1 MAPKF
6 YVRIAEGLDDSG
18 FLYPKDDFEKSLQE
32 GFASENDQYS
42 SVYLYNEDH
51 YKQFQTTKSVRG
63 IKNVVTDRIIFDFDS
78 DNDPELAR
86 KDTLE
91 LVNRLKAKSIDPDN
105 IDLYWSGK
113 KGFTVN
119 VKLDRTITPEVH
131 EKVALDVFGKGL
143 QTLDRGVYNASRIL
157 RVPNTKH
164 PKSHLYKVKLTY
176 SQLQTLDVD
185 KIKKLAAKPTDK
197 IKLSNPIK
205 LQDDVFQLPAPVKK
219 EKTKL
224 SSTNTVNTLAP
235 RHWKDYKWAILN
247 AEGLKAGERH
257 YAMMVIAATC
267 RGLGYNQELT
277 ESFLRTFDT
286 KYSEVTKQGENEE
299 EISLTLS
306 SVFSENWNGGQYSI
320 ENNAWLRS
328 YCERMGFNSK
338 PDKLYIGIDD
348 LHTSFSDFAL
358 NFEKNLVKTGIE
370 ELDKHTTFM
379 TSTHNGLLG
388 KPGSGKC
395 LGKDTPVIMFD
406 GTIKKVQDIKVGEL
420 LMGDDSTPRR
430 VLSTCTG
437 REMLYKIK
445 QSNGDDYI
453 VNESHILSLKGSSSS
468 SKYTYG
474 KIFDIP
480 LKDYIK
486 QSPTFKK
493 RVRGYKVAVEFE
505 KKSLKIDPYVLG
517 IWLGDGTTTK
527 PEFTINNNDT
537 EIVDY
542 LTEWATK
549 NNMTANLKHYKN
561 NRGCNTISITGDQLF
576 RNFLTHNKLTM
587 GKYIPEDYLYSS
599 REDRLK
605 LLAGILDTDGYY
617 EKDKNTYELTNSNE
631 KLSKDITYLI
641 RSLGFKVTVN
651 KKNSHYKSLTKG
663 KLYEGY
669 SETNRFYITGNN
681 LSEIPVRVPRRKAV
695 DGTKKTHQDLCS
707 IQVEKLEVGDYYGFE
722 IDGNHRFLLGDFT
735 VTHNTSL
742 MLQWLA
748 HANKNDISSICYS
761 LDMSRQTIYGKM
773 LQNVSGCSFTEGVK
787 KFKEDSK
794 WLDDQRNKIKNKWG
808 NVDFN
813 FKSGVT
819 VDMIKDDI
827 KRQEDMTGKKVKLL
841 MVDYL
846 ECLQSKFSDPTVGSG
861 MISNELKD
869 LANEMELCSILLL
882 QTQKHSTSD
891 ISDPLLSMSKIKGS
905 SLIEQSMSSILTLW
919 REGYNPNTVQ
929 DDRFISFAVVKNRFG
944 GLWTDD
950 FSWNG
955 KIGEIASITD
965 EGREHIKELRAY
977 KKALKSEE
985 ASENGWN

>member
-78 DNDPELAR
+78 DSDPELAR

-205 LQDDVFQLPAPVKK
+205 LQDDVFQLPPPVKK
-219 EKTKL
+219 EKPKL
-224 SSTNTVNTLAP
+224 SSTNTVSLLAP

-277 ESFLRTFDT
+277 ESFLRTFDV

-388 KPGSGKC
+388 KPGSGK
-395 LGKDTPVIMFD
+395 
-406 GTIKKVQDIKVGEL
+406 
-420 LMGDDSTPRR
+420 
-430 VLSTCTG
+430 
-437 REMLYKIK
+437 
-445 QSNGDDYI
+445 
-453 VNESHILSLKGSSSS
+453 
-468 SKYTYG
+468 
-474 KIFDIP
+474 
-480 LKDYIK
+480 
-486 QSPTFKK
+486 
-493 RVRGYKVAVEFE
+493 
-505 KKSLKIDPYVLG
+505 
-517 IWLGDGTTTK
+517 
-527 PEFTINNNDT
+527 
-537 EIVDY
+537 
-542 LTEWATK
+542 
-549 NNMTANLKHYKN
+549 
-561 NRGCNTISITGDQLF
+561 
-576 RNFLTHNKLTM
+576 
-587 GKYIPEDYLYSS
+587 
-599 REDRLK
+599 
-605 LLAGILDTDGYY
+605 
-617 EKDKNTYELTNSNE
+617 
-631 KLSKDITYLI
+631 
-641 RSLGFKVTVN
+641 
-651 KKNSHYKSLTKG
+651 
-663 KLYEGY
+663 
-669 SETNRFYITGNN
+669 
-681 LSEIPVRVPRRKAV
+681 
-695 DGTKKTHQDLCS
+695 
-707 IQVEKLEVGDYYGFE
+707 
-722 IDGNHRFLLGDFT
+722 
-735 VTHNTSL
+735 TSL

-955 KIGEIASITD
+955 KIGEITSITD

-985 ASENGWN
+985 ANENGWN